1 MQTITS
7 VILAILGICAIIT
20 YFIPT
25 IIASTRNHH
34 NTRAIMALNILL
46 GWTLVGWT
54 VALVWSLAVTGGN
67 PEVKDIS

>member
-1 MQTITS
+1 MHTITS

-20 YFIPT
+20 YFIPA
-25 IIASTRNHH
+25 IIASSRNHR
-34 NTRAIMALNILL
+34 NTRAILALNILL

-67 PEVKDIS
+67 PEVKEIP